1 MLTGQGEEV
10 LPADEHS
17 GRTVAERYIGAFDRG
32 VRHGQGRL
40 ERGVASAWTGEWATC
55 WTGEWSHGE
64 PHGRCEEF
72 VEQRQEGQVRRKG
85 PTTFVAEP
93 PAKPM
98 S

>member
-40 ERGVASAWTGEWATC
+40 ERGVASGAPVTPAPAAGSVVQW
-55 WTGEWSHGE
+55 
-64 PHGRCEEF
+64 
-72 VEQRQEGQVRRKG
+72 
-85 PTTFVAEP
+85 VAQ
-93 PAKPM
+93 
-98 S
+98 